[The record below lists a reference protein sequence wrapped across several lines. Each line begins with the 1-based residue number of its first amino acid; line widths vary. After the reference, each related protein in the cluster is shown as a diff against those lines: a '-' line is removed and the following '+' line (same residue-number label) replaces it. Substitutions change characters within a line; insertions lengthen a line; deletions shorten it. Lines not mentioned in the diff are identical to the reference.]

1 MPQRPL
7 GVDLFARGCSM
18 PFQAA
23 DRECG
28 GDSTNKSLKTE
39 VRLFHNLQRLETV
52 QGREAGLLERL
63 SSQQRKFP
71 SSRDT
76 G

>member
-1 MPQRPL
+1 MLTFLP
-7 GVDLFARGCSM
+7 G
-18 PFQAA
+18 AA
-23 DRECG
+23 PCHSRLQTGECG

-39 VRLFHNLQRLETV
+39 VRLFHNFQRLETV